1 MSNSIAVQCKLKLI
15 IIKLANLIN
24 SVTIFEYMIFIITIK
39 YAYATLSGN

>member
-24 SVTIFEYMIFIITIK
+24 SVTILEYTITIR
-39 YAYATLSGN
+39 YTYATLSGN